1 MPIALY
7 QSTIQLN
14 YDNLRRDLNSTSGRT
29 RLRSQLRQQL
39 RSSLT
44 PTVVTIPSDLQD
56 YVDRYAEQVTLL
68 AMADLDKFFVF
79 QQQRGFTVGGLPTGF
94 PPLAIMP
101 RDIKPSNTAISAIGE
116 GVAGWYIENHLRF
129 RPLSRTIRPV
139 GEGPD
144 FILVNQTTPAS
155 VVLVEVKGTP
165 ESSVIAER
173 LVEAAVPRG
182 LQYTCNV
189 ADRRLPGRY
198 AYLLLGVLIRQIS
211 DLELWSLRIDL
222 Q

>member
-79 QQQRGFTVGGLPTGF
+79 QQQRGFTVGGLPPGF

-129 RPLSRTIRPV
+129 RPLSRT
-139 GEGPD
+139 
-144 FILVNQTTPAS
+144 
-155 VVLVEVKGTP
+155 
-165 ESSVIAER
+165 
-173 LVEAAVPRG
+173 
-182 LQYTCNV
+182 
-189 ADRRLPGRY
+189 
-198 AYLLLGVLIRQIS
+198 S
-211 DLELWSLRIDL
+211 D